1 MQIWFI
7 RKIKLPEK
15 TEKLKV
21 ERNAVILSHNY
32 QPGEIQDLAD
42 FCGDSADRIKMDET
56 EKKSVGIVE
65 TQTMLV
71 VEQDKPLQLECGK
84 TLGPI
89 DVAYETYGKLNEA
102 GDNAI
107 LICHALSGSA
117 HIAGLNN
124 PDDAKPGWW
133 EVMVGPGK
141 SIDTNKYFVICSNFL
156 GGCSGTTGPSSVNPE
171 TGKAYGLE
179 FPIITIA
186 DMVRVQKLLLDKLGI
201 KQLLAC
207 VGGSIGGMQVL
218 QWSIDYPEFVKAA
231 IPIATTTHL
240 GAQSIAFDAVGRNAI
255 LADPNF
261 AGGQYT
267 PEKGPDGG
275 LGIARMI
282 GHITYLSEHGM
293 REKFGRELRNADSY
307 SYDLNSEFSVETY
320 LDHQGQ
326 SFVERFDANSYLY
339 ITKAADYFDLKKSG
353 NGSLSEAFANTSCRF
368 LVISFA
374 SDWLFT
380 PQQSEE
386 IINALAAT
394 DKDVSYCNI
403 DSPSGHDAFL
413 LEHEKLGLLIG
424 SFLEAT
430 YYQATNPGKY
440 IFKDFQCQHTAESL
454 KHATRARIDYE
465 LIESL
470 IEPRSCVLD
479 VGCGDGELLARLI
492 ADKNIT
498 AKSVELDQELVI
510 HCIRR
515 GLSTIHRDIEQGLGQ
530 YANDSFDY
538 AILSQTLQ
546 TVKEP
551 EKVFAELLRVA
562 KKVIVSF
569 PNFAHW
575 RCRAQLFFGGNAPV
589 TKQLPFEWCNTPNI
603 HCLSLKDFEQFC
615 KRLAIKIEKKIPLIK
630 RRLSP
635 VRFAPNLLAEQVIY
649 VTSKE

>member
-1 MQIWFI
+1 MT
-7 RKIKLPEK
+7 KNKE
-15 TEKLKV
+15 
-21 ERNAVILSHNY
+21 N
-32 QPGEIQDLAD
+32 
-42 FCGDSADRIKMDET
+42 
-56 EKKSVGIVE
+56 SVGIV
-65 TQTMLV
+65 QTKTIRLV
-71 VEQDKPLQLECGK
+71 EPDNPLELECGK

-89 DVAYETYGKLNEA
+89 DVAYETYGQINAA
-102 GDNAI
+102 GDNVI
-107 LICHALSGSA
+107 LICHALSGNA
-117 HIAGLNN
+117 HVAGFNS
-124 PDDAKPGWW
+124 PDDKKTGWW
-133 EVMVGPGK
+133 DIMVGPGRG
-141 SIDTNKYFVICSNFL
+141 IDTNKYFVICSNFL
-156 GGCSGTTGPSSVNPE
+156 GGCSGTTGPCSTNPE
-171 TGKAYGLE
+171 TGKPYGLD

-186 DMVRVQKLLLDKLGI
+186 DMVKVQKLLLDKLGI
-201 KQLLAC
+201 KQLLA
-207 VGGSIGGMQVL
+207 VIGGSIGGMQVL
-218 QWSIDYPEFVKAA
+218 QWAIEYPDFVKAA

-267 PEKGPDGG
+267 TEKGPDGG
-275 LGIARMI
+275 LSIARMI
-282 GHITYLSEHGM
+282 GHITYLSEQGM
-293 REKFGRELRNADSY
+293 REKFGRDLRNADSY
-307 SYDLNSEFSVETY
+307 SYDFNSEFAVETY
-320 LDHQGQ
+320 LDYQGQ

-339 ITKAADYFDLKKSG
+339 ITKAADYFDLKKG

-380 PQQSEE
+380 PEQSEE
-386 IINALAAT
+386 IMNALAAT

-430 YYQATNPGKY
+430 YYQITNPGKY
-440 IFKDFQCQHTAESL
+440 IFKDFHCQHTAESL

-470 IEPRSCVLD
+470 IEPESFVLD
-479 VGCGDGELLARLI
+479 VGCGDGELLAKLI
-492 ADKNIT
+492 EDKNIT

-515 GLSTIHRDIEQGLGQ
+515 GLSTIHRDIERGLAQ
-530 YANDSFDY
+530 YADGSFDY

-575 RCRAQLFFGGNAPV
+575 RCRAQLFFAGYAPV
-589 TKQLPFEWCNTPNI
+589 TKQLPFQWCNTPNI
-603 HCLSLKDFEQFC
+603 HCLSLKDFERFC
-615 KRLAIKIEKKIPLIK
+615 KNLAVRVEKKIPLIK
-630 RRLSP
+630 NRLSP
-635 VRFAPNLLAEQVIY
+635 VQFAPNLLAEQVIY